1 MLRAWMVLGLAI
13 ATEVLGT
20 AALKASQGFTRW
32 LPGAVVLA
40 AYGASFFL
48 LSLALK
54 TLPLGLSYAVW
65 SGIGTAATALVGLF
79 VWGESLSLGQWLAL
93 GLIVIGVALLQG
105 TAAHA

>member
-1 MLRAWMVLGLAI
+1 MLRAWTYLGLAI

-40 AYGASFFL
+40 AYAASFFL

-54 TLPLGLSYAVW
+54 SLPLGLSYAVW

-79 VWGESLSLGQWLAL
+79 VWGESLTGGQWLAL
-93 GLIVIGVALLQG
+93 GLIVVGVALLQG
-105 TAAHA
+105 AAARA